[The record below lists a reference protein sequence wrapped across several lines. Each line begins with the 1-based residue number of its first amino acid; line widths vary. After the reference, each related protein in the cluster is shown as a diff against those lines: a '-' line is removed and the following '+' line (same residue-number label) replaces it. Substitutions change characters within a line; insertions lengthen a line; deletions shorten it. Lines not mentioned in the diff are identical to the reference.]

1 MDNKEIGEK
10 IKEIRK
16 KNKLTQSE
24 LAKKIDKTLSS
35 IQKYEKGDVDI
46 SFNVL
51 NKIAQVLNT
60 DLSYLLGFNI
70 SDNYKSEMAKEF
82 EPKLKNIYDEIV
94 KNKDEKPLYIEK
106 NLLFSKI
113 DELLE
118 HNLKEYIFQYE
129 KLYKLEYTPIEIELL
144 INKMLRSVKEIMY
157 DFYILKVQEYL
168 ESRKK
173 DNAKDKW
180 IAWLFHIP
188 IFPDILIIILLF
200 FHT

>member
-173 DNAKDKW
+173 DNAKDK
-180 IAWLFHIP
+180 
-188 IFPDILIIILLF
+188 
-200 FHT
+200 

>member
-35 IQKYEKGDVDI
+35 IQKYEKGDIDI
-46 SFNVL
+46 SFSVL

-70 SDNYKSEMAKEF
+70 SDNYRSEMEEEF
-82 EPKLKNIYDEIV
+82 EPKFKNIYDEIV
-94 KNKDEKPLYIEK
+94 KNKNEKPLYVEK
-106 NLLFSKI
+106 NLLSSKI

-118 HNLKEYIFQYE
+118 HSLKEYIFQHE

-144 INKMLRSVKEIMY
+144 INKMLRSIKEIMY

-168 ESRKK
+168 KSKNNIDVVDVFSKLGKK
-173 DNAKDKW
+173 
-180 IAWLFHIP
+180 
-188 IFPDILIIILLF
+188 
-200 FHT
+200 

>member
-35 IQKYEKGDVDI
+35 IQKYEKGDIDI

-70 SDNYKSEMAKEF
+70 NDNYKIEMTKEF
-82 EPKLKNIYDEIV
+82 ESKFNNIYDEIV
-94 KNKDEKPLYIEK
+94 KNKDEKPSYIEK
-106 NLLFSKI
+106 NLLASKI

-118 HNLKEYIFQYE
+118 HNLKEYIFQHE

-144 INKMLRSVKEIMY
+144 INKMLRNIKEIMY

-173 DNAKDKW
+173 NNAKDN
-180 IAWLFHIP
+180 
-188 IFPDILIIILLF
+188 
-200 FHT
+200 